1 MNETTNELINLFESK
16 LSALREYN
24 ERVTKKYDDLATQYS
39 ELSENY
45 KKLEREYQTLQN
57 DYDELIKKL
66 EARTSETQSLQI
78 YIEKQKQVLQTMF
91 QTEYENLEQK
101 SKIFE
106 SRASEILSAASN

>member
-1 MNETTNELINLFESK
+1 MNETTNELIDMFESK
-16 LSALREYN
+16 LNALRQYN

-66 EARTSETQSLQI
+66 EARTTETQSLQI
-78 YIEKQKQVLQTMF
+78 YIEKQKQILEVMF

-106 SRASEILSAASN
+106 NKASEILSAASS